1 MSLQFTSDARPP
13 SNVTLLPTGF
23 IRPAFGELYGFDADA
38 DTPSAPSFSVT
49 HSVDFDATDD
59 FMTVAADSAINFSGD
74 MTVSAWIKADVW
86 GAAGIAGVGSSY
98 PGMFHLGTLSS
109 GKFIF
114 YGSSGLRKSDSAF
127 SAGNWY
133 NVTVSIQ
140 SGVTNG
146 TKMYINGSLDA
157 TGTTTITSRTDPLI
171 IGKIS
176 YGNSQRFNGLIDEVA
191 LFNSALSADD
201 ISNIYN
207 SGVPTDLGSG
217 GLNLSPVGWWR
228 MGENDGAT
236 GTTITDQGS
245 GGNDGTLVN
254 GPTFSTTVPS

>member
-1 MSLQFTSDARPP
+1 MSFI
-13 SNVTLLPTGF
+13 LPTIGVGS
-23 IRPAFGELYGFDADA
+23 IAHVPVA
-38 DTPSAPSFSVT
+38 SFAVT

-59 FMTVAADSAINFSGD
+59 FMTVAADSAINFGGD

-86 GAAGIAGVGSSY
+86 GAYGIVGVGSTF
-98 PGMFHLGTLSS
+98 PGMFHLGTITSN
-109 GKFIF
+109 KFIF
-114 YGSSGLRKSDSAF
+114 YGSSGLRKGVSIL

-133 NVTVSIQ
+133 NITVSVQ
-140 SGVTNG
+140 SGVTGG

-157 TGTTTITSRTDPLI
+157 TGTTTITSTTDPLI
-171 IGKIS
+171 IGKNS
-176 YGNSQRFNGLIDEVA
+176 YSNSARFNGLIDEVA
-191 LFNSALSADD
+191 LFNSALSATDA
-201 ISNIYN
+201 SNIYN

-228 MGENDGAT
+228 MGENDGAA